1 MYIALVYIV
10 LRFSMLC
17 YLSFS
22 IHSHPLLSH
31 CLKTDFKTSLNT
43 SNISW
48 FITIMTENTFL
59 PESFRSN
66 SMYPRQFVH
75 AKTLRVS
82 GEKVGLAL

>member
-48 FITIMTENTFL
+48 FITIMTESTF
-59 PESFRSN
+59 
-66 SMYPRQFVH
+66 Y
-75 AKTLRVS
+75 LRVLEAIARTPDNS
-82 GEKVGLAL
+82 FMQRL